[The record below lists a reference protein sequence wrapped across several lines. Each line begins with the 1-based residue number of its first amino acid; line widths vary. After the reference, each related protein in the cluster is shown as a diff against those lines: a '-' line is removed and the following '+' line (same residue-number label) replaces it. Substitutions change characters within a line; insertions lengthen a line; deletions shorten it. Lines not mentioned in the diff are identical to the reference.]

1 MSDGPHAASAR
12 WRSRNVAAVGTRNGC
27 FGELPRRARRR
38 STLGVLTAAAL
49 ALAACGQASDSVTS
63 AGRVSTGA
71 TNSPAVS
78 APPRQTLP
86 TATTTLPVTTSPTV
100 PPSVLAPPTS
110 GGSGE
115 GAVTSLPPAQSGE
128 TLPTVVPTSA
138 PDIATTASTEPTTT
152 TAPPATPVTPPPAAG
167 SVNVT
172 SVTCGYHPEEGGD
185 WVVFYL
191 SGQPG
196 AANVAPGAGSVAVSF
211 SPAADVTS
219 GRLFNTSCAF
229 VTEVVLAAN
238 ASGSVVWNILH
249 SGSPR
254 VPPPVSSQLNGQWVY
269 VVKLLN

>member
-86 TATTTLPVTTSPTV
+86 TATTTPPVTTSPTV

-172 SVTCGYHPEEGGD
+172 GVACGRHPEDRNSD

-191 SGQPG
+191 SGTPG
-196 AANVAPGAGSVAVSF
+196 AVNVAQGAGSVSVTFAPAV
-211 SPAADVTS
+211 DVTS
-219 GRLFNTSCAF
+219 GRLYNTSCSF
-229 VTEVVLAAN
+229 VTEVVLASNAN
-238 ASGSVVWNILH
+238 GTVVWNILH
-249 SGSPR
+249 TGTPSVEAVDG
-254 VPPPVSSQLNGQWVY
+254 GATY
-269 VVKLLN
+269 VVKLL